1 MPVRRV
7 IGSGIGPRRS
17 GQLTLAADNR
27 REHDDAVATDHA
39 MKTARIWLV
48 VGLLG
53 VLAGGC
59 APTGS
64 DSTTSTSEP
73 STTTAT
79 DSTTTT
85 IAVSTTV
92 PSSMT
97 STTEGMTDDANLP
110 SALSRERVTWDDVG
124 AGWYVVLY
132 DSSKAYPTSE
142 ADVRE
147 GPLVLYLVNSGGER
161 YEVAAWQPGEFRT
174 LVDAT
179 ATSALVAGSGANLD
193 ETVFEVVDLTT
204 GSSSVAFTVGFSES
218 SFVNTWPPL
227 SLTRPSGANVVI
239 HRSNG
244 TTDWLERRAADGTVL
259 SVVYEQTYVEG
270 DGSMAWLYGADG
282 TSLIVAATGG
292 IFEMTNEG
300 STLGELWA
308 PPDTRCEPVRW
319 WDEDTFLAACYGQGP
334 DSAPLDDYGQPHT
347 YYGRLWLLE
356 TDGSTGAPLTEYPAE
371 PPIVVDFGYHDAWP
385 TDNETYIEWSGDC
398 GSSAVATLTADGT
411 GELLDIEEPEARLA
425 HGVEVIDIVDGQ
437 MTVYGWDDCAATVG
451 GLFTTD
457 LEGRYLNTL
466 VPVIGDSRGVIG
478 VRGLATVY
486 PSG

>member
-1 MPVRRV
+1 MN
-7 IGSGIGPRRS
+7 S
-17 GQLTLAADNR
+17 
-27 REHDDAVATDHA
+27 
-39 MKTARIWLV
+39 ARLLIV

-53 VLAGGC
+53 VLSGGC
-59 APTGS
+59 AQTGS
-64 DSTTSTSEP
+64 DTATPTPGP
-73 STTTAT
+73 STTTAG

-85 IAVSTTV
+85 TEVSTTV
-92 PSSMT
+92 PSSTTPT
-97 STTEGMTDDANLP
+97 SDGVTVGPNLP
-110 SALSRERVTWDDVG
+110 SALSRGQVPWDEVG

-132 DSSKAYPTSE
+132 DSSKANPTSE

-147 GPLVLYLVNSGGER
+147 GPSVLYLVNGAGER
-161 YEVAAWQPGEFRT
+161 YEVAVWQPGEFRI

-193 ETVFEVVDLTT
+193 ETVYEVVNLTT

-218 SFVNTWPPL
+218 SLVDTWPPL

-239 HRSNG
+239 HRSDG
-244 TTDWLERRAADGTVL
+244 TTEWLERRTQEGTVL
-259 SVVYEQTYVEG
+259 SVVYEQAHVEG
-270 DGSMAWLYGADG
+270 DGSMAWLYGSDG
-282 TSLIVAATGG
+282 TSLVVAATSG
-292 IFEMTNEG
+292 IFEMSNTG
-300 STLGELWA
+300 SILGTLWA

-319 WDEDTFLAACYGQGP
+319 WDTDTLLAVCYGQGP
-334 DSAPLDDYGQPHT
+334 GSAPLDDSGQPHT

-356 TDGSTGAPLTEYPAE
+356 TDGSTGTPLTEYPAE

-385 TDNETYIEWSGDC
+385 TDDEIYIEWSGDC
-398 GSSAVATLTADGT
+398 GSSAVAILTAEGT
-411 GELLDIEEPEARLA
+411 GDLLDIEEPETRLA
-425 HGVEVIDIVDGQ
+425 HGVEMIDINDGQ
-437 MTVYGWDDCAATVG
+437 VTIYGWDDCAATVG

-466 VPVIGDSRGVIG
+466 VPVLGDSRGVIG